1 MRKTPRRS
9 VWLRTRGLII
19 VGLLILCVMVAG
31 LAATASPSAAAGRAI
46 LVRNLTAYMGQWNA
60 HNPDKAATYLAK
72 NATFLD
78 MTVGT
83 PVEGRE
89 NIKNDVIAYFI
100 NANPDCTWTRDVT
113 QTLVGKNKISYVW
126 TYKGTNT
133 GQWINSVDNTAATG
147 KAFQFSGQTFIQFTN
162 KGKILHEYDYYD
174 ALGFNKQL
182 GWPWGLPTL

>member
-1 MRKTPRRS
+1 MRKTRSNPVRRS
-9 VWLRTRGLII
+9 ARGLII
-19 VGLLILCVMVAG
+19 VGLVILCVMVAG

-46 LVRNLTAYMGQWNA
+46 LVRNLNAYMAAWNV
-60 HNPDKAATYLAK
+60 HNPDKAATYLAE

-78 MTVGT
+78 MTVGE

-89 NIKNDVIAYFI
+89 NIKNDVIAYFV
-100 NANPDCTWTRDVT
+100 NACPDCTWTRDKS

-133 GQWINSVDNTAATG
+133 QPWVSSAGTTAATG
-147 KAFQFSGQTFIQFTN
+147 KAFQFSGQTFIRFTN

-174 ALGFNKQL
+174 ALGFYVQM
-182 GWPWGLPTL
+182 GWLTL